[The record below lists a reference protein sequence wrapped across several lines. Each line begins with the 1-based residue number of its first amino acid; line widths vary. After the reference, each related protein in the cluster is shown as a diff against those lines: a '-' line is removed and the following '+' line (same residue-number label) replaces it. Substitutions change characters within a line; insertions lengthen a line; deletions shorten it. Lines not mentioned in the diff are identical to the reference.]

1 MLLFDLDGTLI
12 DSNGVWVE
20 VDRTFLARR
29 GLEATPEYAHTVG
42 HSIFPVAAQFT
53 RDYYGLPDSAQDIMD
68 EWLSL
73 AGDAYST
80 HVPLKPGARAFL
92 LRCQAAG
99 EPMVLAT
106 ACVPQ
111 LCRAALERHDL
122 TEWFSAVFSAQEL
135 GLEKRDP
142 ATSRPCWSGWTS
154 PPGRVPSSRTPPGPA
169 APPGRRASGLWACT
183 TPFTPNLRGSCG
195 KSVTA
200 ISTALKSCSDCF
212 TPWSCAGRRP

>member
-80 HVPLKPGARAFL
+80 RVPLKPGVRAFL
-92 LRCQAAG
+92 LRCRAAG

-111 LCRAALERHDL
+111 LCRAALERHGL

-142 ATSRPCWSGWTS
+142 RYFQTVLERLDVSAG
-154 PPGRVPSSRTPPGPA
+154 
-169 APPGRRASGLWACT
+169 ACT
-183 TPFTPNLRGSCG
+183 LFEDSPGACRTARVAGIRVVGVYDPFYAEFEGELRQICHRYIHSFEE
-195 KSVTA
+195 
-200 ISTALKSCSDCF
+200 LL
-212 TPWSCAGRRP
+212 

>member
-80 HVPLKPGARAFL
+80 RVPLKPGARAFL
-92 LRCQAAG
+92 LRCRAAG

-111 LCRAALERHDL
+111 LCRAALERHGL

-142 ATSRPCWSGWTS
+142 ALYREAARLCGQMPGDCVLFDDSPVYCAAAKEAGWQVFGAAD
-154 PPGRVPSSRTPPGPA
+154 PVFADRAEEMARICGPGRFPFDFSGPLPA
-169 APPGRRASGLWACT
+169 W
-183 TPFTPNLRGSCG
+183 
-195 KSVTA
+195 
-200 ISTALKSCSDCF
+200 STQ
-212 TPWSCAGRRP
+212 